1 MNEKDLLEQL
11 KRSADDVTPLESL
24 RPEHIEKMLLK
35 QFHKEQSAHQDEKE
49 PVFFRKTCRHRQKLP
64 PAYFHLPPGRTGSRL
79 CGGDRGLLAGRTP
92 ERFPYRR
99 ASSLLPDRL
108 RKFQDRGKKRKIRKF
123 CFRRQRPRRSGRHR
137 PPRPSPQSDT
147 AAPAETSLAPLVE
160 TIDPC
165 RQLRSRLRSS
175 L

>member
-11 KRSADDVTPLESL
+11 KRSADDVTPPESL

-49 PVFFRKTCRHRQKLP
+49 PVSSGKPAGTGKNLP

-108 RKFQDRGKKRKIRKF
+108 RKFQDRGRNGKSGNSASGGRDPDDPAGTD
-123 CFRRQRPRRSGRHR
+123 RPDRVPVGYGSPGRNVPGSSGGNHR
-137 PPRPSPQSDT
+137 
-147 AAPAETSLAPLVE
+147 
-160 TIDPC
+160 PC